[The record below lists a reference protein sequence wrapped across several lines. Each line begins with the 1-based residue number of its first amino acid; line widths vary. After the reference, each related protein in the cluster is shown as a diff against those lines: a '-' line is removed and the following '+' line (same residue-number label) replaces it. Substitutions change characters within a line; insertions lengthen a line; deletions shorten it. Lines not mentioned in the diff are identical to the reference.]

1 MQVRKYRAATTKEA
15 FAQARAELGEDAVL
29 LHQRTLSGNPRLGGT
44 SLVEITVAVDTIIP
58 GPSEAVS
65 EVRPFFPP
73 PAASRSQAAPQPGQ
87 SFARGEAVPAP
98 SQSQLTQSPISQGQY
113 DALCQEIRSIRSLLQ
128 RRSAESNLVGPLSHW
143 RSALL
148 ESMLP
153 PDLVDQLLLEME
165 EVLTVA
171 ALNRPD
177 MVAAA
182 LGQRLNSLMTP
193 TAGPLRP
200 GQPGQPLVYVLV
212 GPTGVGKTTTLAK
225 LAALYSVQHRLPIAM
240 ITADTYRV
248 GAVSQL
254 RTYSDLIRAP
264 LEVAYTPEDL
274 VSQIRSHQDKQ
285 IIFVDTPGRSPSD
298 QDQLSVMRSFVQ
310 ALPNPHLE
318 IAISAGT
325 HPTDARRIIDRFSV
339 VPPKGLLLT
348 KLDETSLYGAACGLA
363 VAQSVPFSY
372 FTHGQQVPEDIAVAQ
387 RERLVER
394 LMAEARR
401 ALPRPEQSQEPS
413 LPLPSLSGFV
423 PVALPTV

>member
-1 MQVRKYRAATTKEA
+1 MQVKKYRAATTKEA
-15 FAQARAELGEDAVL
+15 FAQARAELGDDAVL
-29 LHQRTLSGNPRLGGT
+29 LHQRTLSGNPRLGGS
-44 SLVEITVAVDTIIP
+44 SLVEITVAVDALIP
-58 GPSEAVS
+58 GPSESIS
-65 EVRPFFPP
+65 EIRPFFPAP
-73 PAASRSQAAPQPGQ
+73 SANRPQSAPQPANP
-87 SFARGEAVPAP
+87 FARMDA
-98 SQSQLTQSPISQGQY
+98 SPPQDQISQGQY

-128 RRSAESNLVGPLSHW
+128 RRSAENSLAGPLSHW
-143 RSALL
+143 RTAML

-153 PDLVDQLLLEME
+153 LDLVDQLLLEME

-182 LGQRLNSLMTP
+182 LSQRLNSLMTP
-193 TAGPLRP
+193 TSGPLRP

-274 VSQIRSHQDKQ
+274 ASQIHAHRDKR

-298 QDQLSVMRSFVQ
+298 QDQLSAMHSFVQ
-310 ALPNPHLE
+310 ALPDPHLE

-325 HPTDARRIIDRFSV
+325 HPTDARRIIERFSV
-339 VPPKGLLLT
+339 VKPQGLLLT

-363 VAQSVPFSY
+363 VAQNVPFSY
-372 FTHGQQVPEDIAVAQ
+372 FTHGQQVPEDIKVAQ

-394 LMAEARR
+394 LMAEVRR
-401 ALPRPEQSQEPS
+401 AIPRPESGHES
-413 LPLPSLSGFV
+413 ALPLPAMNGFI
-423 PVALPTV
+423 PAAFSTV